1 WGEGAGGGGGGGG
14 GRRRGVEGGGG
25 VAGERAHIG
34 SLAALGN
41 ERGVIAV
48 RHLDQFEPVNLDWA
62 WRDIHH
68 LAVARE
74 VIGALARNFHRRVAR
89 RHLRDLTGEARQQ
102 RSDGR
107 GGRARG
113 AARGDAAFGVV
124 GNRLLAPAHGE
135 AVGLAPL
142 HDERN
147 GLGRLPERDRQQAR
161 GQRVERAGMPRA
173 FGLEQAFHH
182 AHRVGRA

>member
-1 WGEGAGGGGGGGG
+1 MPKALERAA
-14 GRRRGVEGGGG
+14 E

-34 SLAALGN
+34 SLAALGH
-41 ERGVIAV
+41 ERGVIAIGRV
-48 RHLDQFEPVNLDWA
+48 DQFEPVNLDWA

-74 VIGALARNFHRRVAR
+74 VIGALARDFHRRVAR

-107 GGRARG
+107 GGRALG

-124 GNRLLAPAHGE
+124 GIALLAPAHGE
-135 AVGLAPL
+135 AVDLAPSMTKGTVL
-142 HDERN
+142 
-147 GLGRLPERDRQQAR
+147 
-161 GQRVERAGMPRA
+161 V
-173 FGLEQAFHH
+173 
-182 AHRVGRA
+182 